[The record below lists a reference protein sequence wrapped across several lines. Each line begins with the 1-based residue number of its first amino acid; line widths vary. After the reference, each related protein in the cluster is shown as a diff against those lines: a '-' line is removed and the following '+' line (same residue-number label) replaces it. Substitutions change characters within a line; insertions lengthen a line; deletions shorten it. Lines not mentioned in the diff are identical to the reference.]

1 MAAVWEVAAAEVV
14 SAAVRRPQGHR
25 RLRSGGTI
33 GETEEPGLKGRGTRG
48 GADLHT
54 SRGAAL
60 HGEPG
65 EGEGEGMMGGIP
77 GESRRGKRKGDQ
89 DGERPD
95 YLVEDEETW
104 LPNQDVL
111 PPVIE

>member
-1 MAAVWEVAAAEVV
+1 
-14 SAAVRRPQGHR
+14 
-25 RLRSGGTI
+25 
-33 GETEEPGLKGRGTRG
+33 
-48 GADLHT
+48 
-54 SRGAAL
+54 
-60 HGEPG
+60 
-65 EGEGEGMMGGIP
+65 MGGIP

>member
-1 MAAVWEVAAAEVV
+1 MGGGGGRGGIGGRKGG
-14 SAAVRRPQGHR
+14 RRGIGGS
-25 RLRSGGTI
+25 RSGGTI